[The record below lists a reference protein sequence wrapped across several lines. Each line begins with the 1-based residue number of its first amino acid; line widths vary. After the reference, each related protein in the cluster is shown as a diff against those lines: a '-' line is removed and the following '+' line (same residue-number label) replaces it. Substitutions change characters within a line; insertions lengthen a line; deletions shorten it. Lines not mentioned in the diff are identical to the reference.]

1 MHITFGSNTSILV
14 ASRPPHPHILAS
26 VVKKL
31 IKYLFYSSNVP
42 ISDPFID
49 INWPG
54 RPKRNSFGEP
64 DTNKSISN
72 SNNVSKRQVSTPSPG
87 TASKPPIF
95 PTSPKVIGKKTIL
108 RYF

>member
-1 MHITFGSNTSILV
+1 M
-14 ASRPPHPHILAS
+14 
-26 VVKKL
+26 
-31 IKYLFYSSNVP
+31 P

-64 DTNKSISN
+64 DTNKN
-72 SNNVSKRQVSTPSPG
+72 TTTTVANNNNNPSKQRQVSTPSPG

-95 PTSPKVIGKKTIL
+95 PTSPKVIGNKSFNRAQGAKTDLNKK
-108 RYF
+108 

>member
-1 MHITFGSNTSILV
+1 M
-14 ASRPPHPHILAS
+14 
-26 VVKKL
+26 
-31 IKYLFYSSNVP
+31 P

-64 DTNKSISN
+64 DTNKN
-72 SNNVSKRQVSTPSPG
+72 TNAPHLKDPNVANNNKQRQVSTPSPG

-95 PTSPKVIGKKTIL
+95 PTSPKVIGNHRMPKWI
-108 RYF
+108 YIES